1 MSIYLDYNSSAPI
14 DDRVLDYMMDIYKNV
29 IGNADS
35 RTHNFGEKAR
45 QIVENAREQV
55 ASILNVKKDYYGP
68 EKEFSWLDEKT
79 VIVENYIGKKR
90 RQLYS
95 PYYSFAFLGEGDTV
109 IDQVPRQGE
118 RIGEGGQ
125 VMILLGY

>member
-1 MSIYLDYNSSAPI
+1 M
-14 DDRVLDYMMDIYKNV
+14 VLNPKN
-29 IGNADS
+29 G
-35 RTHNFGEKAR
+35 
-45 QIVENAREQV
+45 
-55 ASILNVKKDYYGP
+55 
-68 EKEFSWLDEKT
+68 
-79 VIVENYIGKKR
+79 IVENYIGKKR

>member
-55 ASILNVKKDYYGP
+55 ASILNVKKD
-68 EKEFSWLDEKT
+68 EVFLQVELQK
-79 VIVENYIGKKR
+79 VII
-90 RQLYS
+90 
-95 PYYSFAFLGEGDTV
+95 
-109 IDQVPRQGE
+109 
-118 RIGEGGQ
+118 
-125 VMILLGY
+125 